1 MDIDK
6 LKNVTSGLSNLRIK
20 GSRLSDVVKNKVL
33 KKTEYNEL
41 VKKVN
46 NINTTDT
53 SDLVKKMK
61 WNC

>member
-6 LKNVTSGLSNLRIK
+6 LKNVTSDLNNLRIK

-61 WNC
+61 WDC